1 MSRGY
6 ATEDPEALEE
16 SLRLAARTGA
26 VISTEATEWGTK
38 YYVVGEVIAPDGN
51 PMTLGTV
58 WFVSG
63 EVAPVL
69 VTAYPTWR

>member
-1 MSRGY
+1 M
-6 ATEDPEALEE
+6 
-16 SLRLAARTGA
+16 
-26 VISTEATEWGTK
+26 TEATEWGTK
-38 YYVVGEVIAPDGN
+38 YFAVGEVIAPDGN